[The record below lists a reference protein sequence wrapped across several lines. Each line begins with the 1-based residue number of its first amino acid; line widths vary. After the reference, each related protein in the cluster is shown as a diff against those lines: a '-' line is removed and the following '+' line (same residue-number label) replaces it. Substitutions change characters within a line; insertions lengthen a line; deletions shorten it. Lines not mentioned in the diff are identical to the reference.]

1 MKFHLILLVSA
12 LATVAATPAA
22 ATITA
27 DANVARSEGSW
38 GGELAVGM
46 PVIEDGGFA
55 ITPGVGVFFHK
66 RDHDGYFEDDSQ
78 CFRRSDGERV
88 GDGHCDDS
96 GTKIFGK
103 VEATY
108 RLPMALAFGVGAR
121 FIGNDLRA
129 YGTAAMPLVPF
140 IDGKINIG
148 DNYLA
153 AGVQARF

>member
-88 GDGHCDDS
+88 GDGHCDDRERRS
-96 GTKIFGK
+96 SARWRRPI
-103 VEATY
+103 ACRW
-108 RLPMALAFGVGAR
+108 RLPSVWAR
-121 FIGNDLRA
+121 GSSEMTFAPTERR
-129 YGTAAMPLVPF
+129 
-140 IDGKINIG
+140 
-148 DNYLA
+148 
-153 AGVQARF
+153 QCR